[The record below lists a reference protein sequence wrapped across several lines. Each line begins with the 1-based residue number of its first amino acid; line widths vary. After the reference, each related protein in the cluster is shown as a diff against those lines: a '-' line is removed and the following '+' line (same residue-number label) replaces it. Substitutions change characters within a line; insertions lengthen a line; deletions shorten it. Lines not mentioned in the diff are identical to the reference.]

1 MNDFTFFSPTRF
13 VFGHGVTDR
22 IGAELA
28 ASGHTRALVVY
39 GQGSARRTGTLDRV
53 LASLDAAGIAHE
65 EFGGARP
72 NPSVAHVREG
82 IDAARSV
89 CSDVILAVGGG
100 SAIDTAKAVSL
111 GVPYEGDVWDLF
123 AKRATPVAED
133 KPAVACVLTIP
144 AAGSEASDSCV
155 ISNDELCLKRG
166 LSTDLNRPELALMD
180 PELTF
185 TLPAYQTA
193 AGVTDMCAHVMERYF
208 SSEGPVPV
216 TDSIACG
223 IVRSLVEEAPRAL
236 ADPEDYDARA
246 NIMWAGMLAH
256 NGLAGLGRNAKP
268 FTRAGGWESH
278 ALEHELSAHDPKIAH
293 GAGLAVI
300 FPAWMRY
307 VWRANAERFLSFGR
321 DVFGIEPVD
330 PEADAVDVTPEQAVA
345 DAVAATIDELQDF
358 FVSMGMPRTLGELG
372 VTADQIPAL
381 LATLEQNK
389 GREIGDLMRLS
400 LDDVRAIY
408 ESAL

>member
-13 VFGHGVTDR
+13 VFGRGVTDR

-82 IDAARSV
+82 IDAARSA

-223 IVRSLVEEAPRAL
+223 IVRSLVEEAPRARGPRGL
-236 ADPEDYDARA
+236 RRARQHHVGGHARA
-246 NIMWAGMLAH
+246 Q
-256 NGLAGLGRNAKP
+256 RP
-268 FTRAGGWESH
+268 RR
-278 ALEHELSAHDPKIAH
+278 P
-293 GAGLAVI
+293 GAQ
-300 FPAWMRY
+300 R
-307 VWRANAERFLSFGR
+307 
-321 DVFGIEPVD
+321 
-330 PEADAVDVTPEQAVA
+330 QAVHA
-345 DAVAATIDELQDF
+345 R
-358 FVSMGMPRTLGELG
+358 GRLGEPRPR
-372 VTADQIPAL
+372 ARAL
-381 LATLEQNK
+381 
-389 GREIGDLMRLS
+389 RP
-400 LDDVRAIY
+400 
-408 ESAL
+408 